1 MKKQKKNISLT
12 LIGNTD
18 KLLKGFSG
26 KGGKRHVKS
35 GVLIKPIE
43 EICIIQKNKRNK

>member
-18 KLLKGFSG
+18 KLLRGFSG
-26 KGGKRHVKS
+26 KGGKRYVKS
-35 GVLIKPIE
+35 GVWHDEYKSTT
-43 EICIIQKNKRNK
+43 N